1 MFKSRWSW
9 CLVFSIL
16 ATSVGATQLDIVKQ
30 LLRERQYSEALTHAQ
45 ALYQTT
51 PQEPNVRFA
60 YALSLIHND
69 SHGKAM
75 EVLKGLTA
83 EYPKLPEPYNN
94 LAVIYAQNGLYEEAQ
109 KNIDLALK
117 VSPGY
122 KLALENQQILNDL
135 RAATKKETSS
145 TLREPEAV
153 VRKDELVVKK
163 EEQAN
168 VMPEA
173 PSIVQGKALASTVQP
188 AAAPVVV
195 EKKSTAKSVDPDEV
209 PAEISGPVKK
219 EINQLIQQWI
229 TAWSSKNVEGYLSMY
244 SADFKP
250 PKDKTREQWEKQRRA
265 RIMNKENIR
274 IDVLDVVVEVGS
286 PVAAVATFQQNYKS
300 TVLHEVSNKMLVFI
314 RDNEN
319 SPWKIVDERTS
330 Y

>member
-75 EVLKGLTA
+75 EVLKGLTI

-122 KLALENQQILNDL
+122 KLALENQQILNEL
-135 RAATKKETSS
+135 RAANKKEASS

-153 VRKDELVVKK
+153 VKKNESVVKK

-168 VMPEA
+168 VMPVA
-173 PSIVQGKALASTVQP
+173 PSMVQGKALASTVQ
-188 AAAPVVV
+188 
-195 EKKSTAKSVDPDEV
+195 STAKSVDPDEV